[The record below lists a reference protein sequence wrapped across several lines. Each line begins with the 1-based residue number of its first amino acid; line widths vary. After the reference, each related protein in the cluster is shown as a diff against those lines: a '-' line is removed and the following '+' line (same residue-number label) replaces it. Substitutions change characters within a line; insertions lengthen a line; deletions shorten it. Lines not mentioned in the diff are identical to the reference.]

1 MSEIGDFRSKEPNYV
16 LAKKLNILVWILTI
30 AVLGL
35 VGMMRTVKIP
45 IPDHF
50 DLSVLPGLHAFLNT
64 FAALF
69 LIGAILAIKKGRAV
83 LHQKCIY
90 FAMACSLIFLL
101 SYVCYHFTT
110 PATVYGDL
118 DGNGLLSDLER
129 EQAGYTRIF
138 YLVILLTH
146 IALAAISFPFILSSL
161 CLALTNQFDK
171 HKKLTRWV
179 FPIWLYVAITG
190 PLVYFLLQPY
200 Y

>member
-64 FAALF
+64 LAALF

-90 FAMACSLIFLL
+90 FAMVCSLIFLYPM
-101 SYVCYHFTT
+101 S
-110 PATVYGDL
+110 
-118 DGNGLLSDLER
+118 
-129 EQAGYTRIF
+129 
-138 YLVILLTH
+138 VI
-146 IALAAISFPFILSSL
+146 IL
-161 CLALTNQFDK
+161 Q
-171 HKKLTRWV
+171 H
-179 FPIWLYVAITG
+179 P
-190 PLVYFLLQPY
+190 QPSMETWMETAC
-200 Y
+200 